1 MNYLTGEMKRSLKEL
16 DLGMKGELTITSD
29 MEDLENSL
37 FLDQVPVIWAARAYP
52 SLLGLTGWFVDLLL
66 RLRELETWSADF
78 VLPTSVWLAGFFNP
92 QSLLTAIMQSTARK
106 NELPLDKMCL
116 HCDVTKK
123 QKDDFTA
130 GPREGAY
137 VHGIFM
143 EGARWDIQQGII
155 MESKLKELYPQMPV
169 INIRALTQD
178 KQDLR
183 NMYECPVYKTRTRG
197 PTYIWTFNLKTKD
210 KPAKWTLAGV
220 ALLLQ
225 V

>member
-1 MNYLTGEMKRSLKEL
+1 M
-16 DLGMKGELTITSD
+16 ITLAFNLYHQW
-29 MEDLENSL
+29 DLEGSNIFS
-37 FLDQVPVIWAARAYP
+37 
-52 SLLGLTGWFVDLLL
+52 
-66 RLRELETWSADF
+66 ETISRNNE
-78 VLPTSVWLAGFFNP
+78 SFFH
-92 QSLLTAIMQSTARK
+92 R
-106 NELPLDKMCL
+106 
-116 HCDVTKK
+116 
-123 QKDDFTA
+123 A

-143 EGARWDIQQGII
+143 EGARWDVQQGII

-169 INIRALTQD
+169 INIRVFKISCLMSNISTSNHRCIFFQALTQD